1 MDTNTIFSFVFFGL
15 GIWLWIL
22 AYLAHRDIKKIPAT
36 RRQVTDATWSGVTS
50 LVYYIFGIAM
60 MLISLHLVG
69 AI

>member
-1 MDTNTIFSFVFFGL
+1 MNINTIFSFVFFGL
-15 GIWLWIL
+15 GIMLWIL
-22 AYLAHRDIKKIPAT
+22 AYLEHRDIKNIPAT
-36 RRQVTDATWSGVTS
+36 RRQVNDAVWGGVTS